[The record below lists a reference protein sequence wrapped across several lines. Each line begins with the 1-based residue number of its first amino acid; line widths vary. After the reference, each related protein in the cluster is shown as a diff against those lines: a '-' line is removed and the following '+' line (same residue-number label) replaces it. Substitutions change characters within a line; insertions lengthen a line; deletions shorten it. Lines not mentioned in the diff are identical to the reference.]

1 MQNSKETFK
10 LTELQREYLA
20 IYHEY
25 FVLKWDWATIG
36 GYHNC
41 TRNKISSAIHWT
53 IDNRIKLLP
62 EHMTRGAIDAIN
74 VRLKKNKE
82 LYDIETKKKRG
93 RDNAFII
100 ALNKEMRED
109 EKTIYELEKLI
120 QSDVKDESKLSS
132 AQVLGLIK
140 AAADIPENNTEN

>member
-1 MQNSKETFK
+1 MSNTELKFK
-10 LTELQREYLA
+10 LTDLQREYLA

-25 FVLKWDWATIG
+25 FVLKWSWATIG
-36 GYHNC
+36 EHHNC
-41 TRNKISSAIHWT
+41 SKVKISTAIHWT

-62 EHMTRGAIDAIN
+62 DDMTRGAIDAIN
-74 VRLKKNKE
+74 VRLKSNKE
-82 LYDIETKKKRG
+82 MYDKETNKKRG
-93 RDNAFII
+93 RDNSFII

-120 QSDVKDESKLSS
+120 EGEVKEDSKLSS

-140 AAADIPENNTEN
+140 AAADTPSQSTEE